1 MDRPYIIC
9 HMVTSIDGKVTGD
22 FLYSET
28 GCRAAEQYYAI
39 HRDLHADGFAC
50 GRVTM
55 EGSFTGGWMPA
66 LSDYKGAVVPNGD
79 FVADENARFYALSFD
94 RKGRLGWKKGYIEDE
109 DPGYDCAHVVEVLT
123 ENASREYLAYL
134 RDIGASYIIAGRDE
148 LDLPL
153 ALSKAKEL
161 FGIEKLLLEGGSVLN
176 GAFLRAGAVDELSVV
191 VAPTLADA
199 ADKPLFDGGFQTEF
213 VLTASTVLEKDILR
227 LTYKKI

>member
-79 FVADENARFYALSFD
+79 FVADENARFYALSVD

-109 DPGYDCAHVVEVLT
+109 DPGYDGAHVVEVLT

>member
-22 FLYSET
+22 FLYSEA

-39 HRDLHADGFAC
+39 HRDLRADGFAC

-109 DPGYDCAHVVEVLT
+109 DPGYDGAHVVEVLT

-161 FGIEKLLLEGGSVLN
+161 FGIERLLLEGGSVLN

-213 VLTASTVLEKDILR
+213 VLTSSTVLEKDILR
-227 LTYKKI
+227 LAYKKI